1 MTNWRRTSIISVAS
15 LALGLL
21 SFGGTPARAAEIPI
35 PETESSLFI
44 LDVSGSV
51 NSVELWKS
59 LRNSIIAK
67 LEQPFGSPI
76 AKKDGKRRLPVDVS
90 VTSVSKNSAN
100 SPIFT
105 IVNKKDSKE
114 IWGAIDIAYP
124 RSSKARWEVFDRGFF
139 GDKGIWTDLIKI
151 FEEPNIVIP
160 TSTSC
165 ISSALAKLNVGDPF
179 LQRAK
184 TEQKKLILGVMCE
197 KLIKI
202 AKNLQSA
209 DAYFSKVNCKK
220 NEICSDITGAIYRS
234 TSLAEDLART
244 SDKLKPA
251 LCIAVASDM
260 LHESKGMA
268 KTSNL
273 NSKYIAETAATT
285 KIAKDLGFKAAESVG
300 IKFPESITTRVVMV
314 GIGSGPTPIALE
326 RNSFLLAYWQGFW
339 TSAGVKVSNQAKSL
353 NQACSN

>member
-1 MTNWRRTSIISVAS
+1 MTKWRRTSIISVAA

-21 SFGGTPARAAEIPI
+21 GFGGTPAQAAEIPI
-35 PETESSLFI
+35 PEIESSLFI

-76 AKKDGKRRLPVDVS
+76 AKDGKRRLPVDVS

-160 TSTSC
+160 TSASC

-202 AKNLQSA
+202 AKNLQAA

-220 NEICSDITGAIYRS
+220 NEICSDIIGAIYRS

-244 SDKLKPA
+244 SNNVKPA
-251 LCIAVASDM
+251 MCIAVASDM
-260 LHESKGMA
+260 LHESKGMP
-268 KTSNL
+268 KSSNL

-285 KIAKDLGFKAAESVG
+285 KIAKDLGAKAAESVG
-300 IKFPESITTRVVMV
+300 IKFPTSITTRVVMV
-314 GIGSGPTPIALE
+314 GIGSGPTPIDIG
-326 RNSFLLAYWQGFW
+326 RNSFLLAYWEGFW
-339 TSAGVKVSNQAKSL
+339 TSAGVKVANQARSL

>member
-1 MTNWRRTSIISVAS
+1 MAKCRRTSIISVAT
-15 LALGLL
+15 LVLGLL
-21 SFGGTPARAAEIPI
+21 GFGGNPARAQGIPI
-35 PETESSLFI
+35 PEAESNLFI

-59 LRNSIIAK
+59 LRNSVISK

-76 AKKDGKRRLPVDVS
+76 AKDGKRRLPVDIS

-114 IWGAIDIAYP
+114 MWGAIDRAYP
-124 RSSKARWEVFDRGFF
+124 RSSKARWEVFETGFF
-139 GDKGIWTDLIKI
+139 GDKGIWIDLIKI
-151 FEEPNIVIP
+151 FEQTNIVIP
-160 TSTSC
+160 TSASC
-165 ISSALAKLNVGDPF
+165 NSSALEKLDLGDPF

-184 TEQKKLILGVMCE
+184 ADQKKLILGVMCE
-197 KLIKI
+197 KFIKI
-202 AKNLQSA
+202 AKNLQLA
-209 DAYFSKVNCKK
+209 DTYFSQPTCKK
-220 NEICSDITGAIYRS
+220 GDICSDITGAIYRS

-244 SDKLKPA
+244 SDKIKPA
-251 LCIAVASDM
+251 LCIAIASDM
-260 LHESKGMA
+260 LHESKGML
-268 KTSNL
+268 KSSSL
-273 NSKYIAETAATT
+273 NSKNIAETAATL
-285 KIAKDLGFKAAESVG
+285 KIAQDLGSMAAESVG
-300 IKFPESITTRVVMV
+300 IKFPTSITTRVVMV

-326 RNSFLLAYWQGFW
+326 RNSFLLAYWKGFW

>member
-1 MTNWRRTSIISVAS
+1 MTKWRRTSIISVAS
-15 LALGLL
+15 LALGLFG
-21 SFGGTPARAAEIPI
+21 FGGTPARALEIPI
-35 PETESSLFI
+35 PETESNLFI

-51 NSVELWKS
+51 NSVQLWKS
-59 LRNSIIAK
+59 LRNSIVAK

-76 AKKDGKRRLPVDVS
+76 AKDGKRRFPVDIS

-124 RSSKARWEVFDRGFF
+124 RSPKARWEVFDRGFF
-139 GDKGIWTDLIKI
+139 GDKGVWTDLIKI
-151 FEEPNIVIP
+151 FEQTNIVIP
-160 TSTSC
+160 TSASC
-165 ISSALAKLNVGDPF
+165 NSTAIAKLNVGDPF

-184 TEQKKLILGVMCE
+184 TEQKKLILGVMCD

-220 NEICSDITGAIYRS
+220 NDICSDVTGAIYRS

-260 LHESKGMA
+260 LHESNGMS

-285 KIAKDLGFKAAESVG
+285 KIAKDLGSKAAESVG
-300 IKFPESITTRVVMV
+300 IKFPTSITTRVVMV

-326 RNSFLLAYWQGFW
+326 RNSFLLAYWEGFW

>member
-1 MTNWRRTSIISVAS
+1 MTNWRRTSIISVAT

-21 SFGGTPARAAEIPI
+21 GFGGTPARALGIPI
-35 PETESSLFI
+35 PETESNLFI

-51 NSVELWKS
+51 NSAELWKS
-59 LRNSIIAK
+59 LKNSIISK

-76 AKKDGKRRLPVDVS
+76 TKDGKRRLPIDVS

-105 IVNKKDSKE
+105 IVDKKDSKE
-114 IWGAIDIAYP
+114 IWGAIDLAYP
-124 RSSKARWEVFDRGFF
+124 SSSQARWKKFDIGFF
-139 GDKGIWTDLIKI
+139 GDKGVWTDLIKI
-151 FEEPNIVIP
+151 FEQPNIVIP
-160 TSTSC
+160 SSASC
-165 ISSALAKLNVGDPF
+165 NNSALAKLNGGDSF
-179 LQRAK
+179 LQRARP
-184 TEQKKLILGVMCE
+184 EQKKLILGVMCE

-209 DAYFSKVNCKK
+209 DVYLSKPTCKEK
-220 NEICSDITGAIYRS
+220 DICSDITGAIYRS

-244 SDKLKPA
+244 SNNVKPA
-251 LCIAVASDM
+251 LCIAIASDM
-260 LHESKGMA
+260 LHESKGML
-268 KTSNL
+268 KSSNL
-273 NSKYIAETAATT
+273 NSKNIAETAATL
-285 KIAKDLGFKAAESVG
+285 KIAQDLGSKAAESVG
-300 IKFPESITTRVVMV
+300 IKFPTSITTRVVMV

-326 RNSFLLAYWQGFW
+326 RNSFLLAYWEGFW

>member
-1 MTNWRRTSIISVAS
+1 MAKCRRTSIISVAT
-15 LALGLL
+15 LVLGLL
-21 SFGGTPARAAEIPI
+21 GFGGIPARAQGIPI
-35 PETESSLFI
+35 PEAESNLFI

-59 LRNSIIAK
+59 LRNSVISK

-76 AKKDGKRRLPVDVS
+76 VKDGKRRLPVDIS

-114 IWGAIDIAYP
+114 MWGAIDRAYP
-124 RSSKARWEVFDRGFF
+124 RSSKARWQVFDTGFF
-139 GDKGIWTDLIKI
+139 GDKGIWIDLIKI
-151 FEEPNIVIP
+151 FEQTNIVIP
-160 TSTSC
+160 TSASC
-165 ISSALAKLNVGDPF
+165 NSSALEKLNLGDPF

-184 TEQKKLILGVMCE
+184 ADQKKLILGVICE
-197 KLIKI
+197 KFIKI
-202 AKNLQSA
+202 ATNLQLA
-209 DAYFSKVNCKK
+209 DAYFSQPTCKK
-220 NEICSDITGAIYRS
+220 GDICSDITGAIYRS

-244 SDKLKPA
+244 SDKIKPA
-251 LCIAVASDM
+251 LCIAIASDM
-260 LHESKGMA
+260 LHESKGML
-268 KTSNL
+268 KSSSL
-273 NSKYIAETAATT
+273 NSKNIAETAATL
-285 KIAKDLGFKAAESVG
+285 KIAQDLGSMAAESVG
-300 IKFPESITTRVVMV
+300 VKFPTSITTRVVMV

-326 RNSFLLAYWQGFW
+326 RNSFLLAYWKGFW